1 MCRDLLGADD
11 RPNDDRDSARVGGAV
26 TVWCSCIR
34 FAYGVKFLLA
44 HSGRAWSLLG
54 QQCVLQLCSSCG
66 RECFVADLSTQ
77 LTLSTGRYFF
87 LLWSSSSASAASTFV
102 FLRSML
108 AVHAL
113 SFRTCGNSACSYG
126 RTGSGSSG
134 CGVAASAFRV
144 SRSHAHSKM
153 DNGGECVHYVHTS
166 ADTSTRACTHLHP
179 SSSASFGR

>member
-1 MCRDLLGADD
+1 MMIKTALESEAPHQRVWRSMYFRVIRYHTLL
-11 RPNDDRDSARVGGAV
+11 V
-26 TVWCSCIR
+26 
-34 FAYGVKFLLA
+34 LLC
-44 HSGRAWSLLG
+44 GRKCFCYRS
-54 QQCVLQLCSSCG
+54 LCSVRTFHKS
-66 RECFVADLSTQ
+66 L
-77 LTLSTGRYFF
+77 RYFF

-134 CGVAASAFRV
+134 CGVAVSAFWV
-144 SRSHAHSKM
+144 SRSHAHSET
-153 DNGGECVHYVHTS
+153 DHGVECVHYVHTTS

-179 SSSASFGR
+179 FSSASFGR